1 MGNNQS
7 KMIYRQSPI
16 FITIDV
22 SELIADEKKHTNDII
37 RRTKD
42 LAHDDRCI
50 FLKMIIIAGKP
61 ALSHKKMITRVQLLD
76 ELIWLKRRIKQMPE
90 DMAKETLLY
99 SI

>member
-1 MGNNQS
+1 MVH
-7 KMIYRQSPI
+7 RQSPI

-37 RRTKD
+37 RKTKD
-42 LAHDDRCI
+42 LDHDDRCI
-50 FLKMIIIAGKP
+50 FLKMVIIAGKP
-61 ALSHKKMITRVQLLD
+61 TITKKKMITRVQLLD